1 MLGWAGEEG
10 GGGEEYVAI
19 QDQKELH
26 LIFFSENSTEVKC
39 IILLSRSFVLMLLLW
54 LQILTFFSFVI
65 AATSQLTSVPT
76 FILSSR
82 VGVHHCNI

>member
-1 MLGWAGEEG
+1 MLGWAGEG
-10 GGGEEYVAI
+10 GGREYVAI

-26 LIFFSENSTEVKC
+26 ILIFFSENSTEVKC

>member
-39 IILLSRSFVLMLLLW
+39 IILLSRSFVLMLLL
-54 LQILTFFSFVI
+54 
-65 AATSQLTSVPT
+65 
-76 FILSSR
+76 
-82 VGVHHCNI
+82 